1 MCYPANSFA
10 VSLAWRDKIYEEKPM
25 AIRRLGGVAALGVP
39 TALSLLMVAQN
50 QAQAQTPVSRGI
62 AADLRVLTPLNG
74 EIIGAGSFKLDFSF
88 KSRSAA
94 PITRVELYV
103 DGTQWAGRTLDVPSL
118 GNVLTFE
125 VDGSTLAEGTHTFQ
139 VRVLNR
145 VGAVSTADVQVVAQG
160 KESKSGTLGGE
171 NVAPA
176 SVGPVGAPQMSFRAM
191 PSKQLIGTVE
201 VKMDV
206 SAPTNQNPYVSFYVD
221 KQFKI
226 LKNYPPYSFL
236 FDTTTV
242 TNGKHIIE
250 ATGYLE
256 SSNAATTKRMEVF
269 VNNPGG
275 NTDRNSDIKDLGNKA
290 SAASAT
296 SATMA
301 SVDRNAPRLSTLP
314 GALAAGVRA
323 ASGVKPI
330 QLTLPGITSSTRS
343 VEPNMKVSVGMASG
357 RSTKTPAATE
367 TKLALPIAQGLHAP
381 QMVAPETT
389 VGRPMAIAPGTVTRK
404 ASAVAVQAVRTTTLM
419 LPHNS
424 AKPALRPTRT
434 LKPVL
439 SSAMSNEFSKKLM
452 VAFDGSAINFD
463 VEPRIEAGIPLAPFR
478 QIFEHTGGQVTWAP
492 EAHIVRAVNADRE
505 VVIKVGAPTATVN
518 GESVK
523 MDRSSFID
531 RGRTIVPLSFV
542 GKALDVNVDFD
553 PATGK
558 LLITS
563 KK

>member
-1 MCYPANSFA
+1 
-10 VSLAWRDKIYEEKPM
+10 M

-50 QAQAQTPVSRGI
+50 QAQAQTPVSRGT

-160 KESKSGTLGGE
+160 KAGTLGSE

-176 SVGPVGAPQMSFRAM
+176 SVGPAGAPQMAFRAM
-191 PSKQLIGTVE
+191 PSKQLMGTVE

-206 SAPTNQNPYVSFYVD
+206 SAPANQNPYVSFYVD

-242 TNGKHIIE
+242 TNGKHVIE

-256 SSNAATTKRMEVF
+256 SSNAATTQRMEVF

-275 NTDRNSDIKDLGNKA
+275 NTDRSTDIKDLGSKA
-290 SAASAT
+290 PAVSAT
-296 SATMA
+296 SVTKTSAE
-301 SVDRNAPRLSTLP
+301 RNAPQLSAIP

-343 VEPNMKVSVGMASG
+343 VEPGMKASIATTSSRVS
-357 RSTKTPAATE
+357 KTPAATE
-367 TKLALPIAQGLHAP
+367 TKLAMPIAQGLHAP
-381 QMVAPETT
+381 QMVATE
-389 VGRPMAIAPGTVTRK
+389 VVLGRPTAVAPGAAARK
-404 ASAVAVQAVRTTTLM
+404 ASSVAAQAVRTTTLM

-424 AKPALRPTRT
+424 AKPAPRPART
-434 LKPVL
+434 MKPVL

-452 VAFDGSAINFD
+452 VAFDGAAINFD

-492 EAHIVRAVNADRE
+492 EAHTVRAVNADRE